1 MVFNFTNLVNKSWGV
16 VNFRPSQSQF
26 LNFEGFQDDN
36 PTTPEFSFDPQ
47 DATNLDQIDD
57 SGLQSSRW
65 QIQFGVRYSF

>member
-1 MVFNFTNLVNKSWGV
+1 M

-26 LNFEGFQDDN
+26 LNFEGFQNDG
-36 PTTPEFSFDPQ
+36 TTPEFSFDKS
-47 DATNLDQIDD
+47 DASNLDQISD